1 MPKKTKSTKQIGMN
15 KLKTDAQD
23 NAFLTHYSN
32 ETLSHLVRLHARTHK
47 NLQSLSSNDDQI
59 ADEFWETATALSQAL
74 CNTPIR
80 SKSVLEAKIATW
92 KMLAPE
98 KETISL
104 ASPEDTL
111 VRSIIEDVELLFGDT
126 IMQEPKTIANQ
137 KT

>member
-1 MPKKTKSTKQIGMN
+1 MPKKTKTAAAIGIDN
-15 KLKTDAQD
+15 LKNDSQN

-47 NLQSLSSNDDQI
+47 NLQSLCSNDDQI

-98 KETISL
+98 KETISF

-111 VRSIIEDVELLFGDT
+111 VRSIIEDVELLLGDT
-126 IMQEPKTIANQ
+126 TTKELKKIANQ
-137 KT
+137 QT